1 MNRLLFAIVCLV
13 LTSCSTSKMPGADES
28 AERLVNIFD
37 QSARKASGAYCW
49 EWLREDIPAWKNLK
63 YEWIASS
70 SFQDQIIL
78 TENSPIHDGLA
89 VYLLGPD
96 IAGPVSDN
104 PIWPD
109 NLIYLGSSIDEWLAR
124 IERFGDEYA
133 VVPGSI
139 DELLENPDEY
149 RKIYRDLNPGLTW

>member
-1 MNRLLFAIVCLV
+1 
-13 LTSCSTSKMPGADES
+13 
-28 AERLVNIFD
+28 
-37 QSARKASGAYCW
+37 
-49 EWLREDIPAWKNLK
+49 
-63 YEWIASS
+63 
-70 SFQDQIIL
+70 
-78 TENSPIHDGLA
+78 
-89 VYLLGPD
+89 
-96 IAGPVSDN
+96 VSDN